1 MPFKKGQK
9 KTGGRQKGVQNK
21 RQSPVTEMLNAKGAN
36 PIEVLSDAMLKYV
49 KEQDIDKAVAVA
61 DKLAPYH
68 SPRLAAS
75 KIEGELVGMTYEQ
88 KLALLDKGDE

>member
-1 MPFKKGQK
+1 MATKDGK
-9 KTGGRQKGVQNK
+9 KTGGRKAGTLNK
-21 RQSPVTEMLNAKGAN
+21 RTATITDMLNKKGAN

-49 KEQDIDKAVAVA
+49 KEHDIDKAVAVA

-88 KLALLDKGDE
+88 KLALLDKGEE